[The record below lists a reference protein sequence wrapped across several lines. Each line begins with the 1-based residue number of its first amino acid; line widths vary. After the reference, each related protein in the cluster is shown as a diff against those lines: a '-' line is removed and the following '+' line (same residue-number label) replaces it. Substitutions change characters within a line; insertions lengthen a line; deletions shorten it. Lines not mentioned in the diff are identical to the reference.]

1 MEFVNL
7 LVYISKVHCCFSLMS
22 EVHDTICDNLIIK
35 EGEGREPEQREIALQ
50 CRSIE
55 ESPPEMD

>member
-1 MEFVNL
+1 
-7 LVYISKVHCCFSLMS
+7 MS